1 MKNKILK
8 AVSYTLATL
17 GIVAAGAS
25 SVGCLLIFWDEPE
38 MPNCMIEE

>member
-25 SVGCLLIFWDEPE
+25 SIGCLLIFFDEPD
-38 MPNCMIEE
+38 MPSDMIE